1 MVAMGKRTK
10 FTESSLSTKIKFN
23 SHNNLM
29 KQILF
34 WLHPPPLEV
43 MPSGTGGGGGTL
55 YERVVFFLK
64 YDLWD

>member
-43 MPSGTGGGGGTL
+43 MPSGAGGGGGC
-55 YERVVFFLK
+55 
-64 YDLWD
+64 